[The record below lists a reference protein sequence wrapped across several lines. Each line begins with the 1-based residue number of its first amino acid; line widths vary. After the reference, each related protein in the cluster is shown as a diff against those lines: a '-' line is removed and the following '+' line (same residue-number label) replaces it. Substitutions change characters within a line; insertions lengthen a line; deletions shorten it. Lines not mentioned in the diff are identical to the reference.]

1 MFPPHGRQRA
11 NTSMMLLLVRQTVAR
26 IAKFHPL
33 LLHLLQRQCNGLKMR
48 WNSGWISA
56 CSHKKQRIECS
67 NMGPIE
73 ALKHSAGPF
82 VTSKSL
88 RSCTQQ
94 MFLNKGEIEKRSLLL
109 YSPATG
115 LVYCFQNKLQT
126 PTSET
131 TGSAHSEPSK
141 QIMSN
146 VMNLVKRGKSAGRLG
161 EELVCTKLRSNTPIC
176 FPVLI

>member
-1 MFPPHGRQRA
+1 
-11 NTSMMLLLVRQTVAR
+11 MLLLVRQMVAR

-33 LLHLLQRQCNGLKMR
+33 LLHLLQRQCNVLKMR

-56 CSHKKQRIECS
+56 CGHKKQRIECS

-73 ALKHSAGPF
+73 ALKNSAGPF

-94 MFLNKGEIEKRSLLL
+94 MFQLFLNKGEIVKRSLLL

-131 TGSAHSEPSK
+131 TGPAHSEPSK
-141 QIMSN
+141 QMMSN

-161 EELVCTKLRSNTPIC
+161 EELVCTKLRSNTPIG